1 MPIERINTYDDPRFS
16 PEARVQHGC
25 YLVGGTPCEVRIVAQ
40 DTAVICGCP
49 TSEITALIESFRFNA
64 PHITRFLH
72 ADGTWL
78 ADLPPVIPFPV
89 ALADVQPSQFYVD
102 EEKRAAVASFIHR
115 AEDVIIPVI
124 AHPAAPGRF
133 ISLDGHT
140 RLRIAV
146 ENGWTHVRAVLDTA
160 DDVLLAFAAEAAR
173 RGIRT
178 PADMTLLSH
187 ADYEVQWNLFC
198 DDFMASLPDA

>member
-1 MPIERINTYDDPRFS
+1 MPIERINTYNDPRFS

-49 TSEITALIESFRFNA
+49 TSEITVLIEAFRFNA
-64 PHITRFLH
+64 PHITRFLG
-72 ADGTWL
+72 ADGTRL

-140 RLRIAV
+140 RLRISV

-187 ADYEVQWNLFC
+187 ADYEVQWNRFC